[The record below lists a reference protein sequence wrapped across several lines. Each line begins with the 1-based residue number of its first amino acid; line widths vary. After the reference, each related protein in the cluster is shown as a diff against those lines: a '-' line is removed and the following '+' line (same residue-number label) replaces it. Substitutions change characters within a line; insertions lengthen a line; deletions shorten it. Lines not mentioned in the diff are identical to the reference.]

1 MQKKKKMISL
11 CLVSCSLCFERINC
25 GLSRRGPWDGGGAG
39 NKGGVAARMKI
50 KSTTICF
57 VCAHLA
63 AGQSNVNDRI
73 DDYHDITKG
82 IVFGRGTARVL
93 HANSN
98 NGKGMADGTLC
109 APPR

>member
-1 MQKKKKMISL
+1 
-11 CLVSCSLCFERINC
+11 
-25 GLSRRGPWDGGGAG
+25 
-39 NKGGVAARMKI
+39 MKI

-82 IVFGRGTARVL
+82 IVFGRGTARAP
-93 HANSN
+93 HEDS
-98 NGKGMADGTLC
+98 NGKGMSDGTLC
-109 APPR
+109 SSPL